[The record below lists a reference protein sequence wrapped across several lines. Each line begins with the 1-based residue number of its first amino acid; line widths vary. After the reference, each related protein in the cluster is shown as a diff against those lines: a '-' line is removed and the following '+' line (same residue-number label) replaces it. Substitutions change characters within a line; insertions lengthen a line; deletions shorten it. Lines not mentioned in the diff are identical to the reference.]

1 MRLIHLAAALLMGGS
16 FCLAQSVADPVVMT
30 IAGKPV
36 LRSEFTYLYNKN
48 NTGDVMER
56 KSVKDY
62 VPLFV
67 DYKLKVQAAM
77 DARIDTLKSFQKE
90 LAAYRDQQVRL
101 RMIDSTDIEAAARRI
116 YENSR
121 RRIDDNGG
129 LVRVAH
135 IFVRTPQKA
144 SEKEQSA
151 CKERIDSLYDVL
163 LKGGNFSELAK
174 RYSQDP
180 RSAAQGGEI
189 GYIAKGQTFKEVE
202 DQAFS
207 LDAGQISQPFLSPA
221 GWHILKVEE
230 KRKFFPYEQQRPII
244 LKYIDR
250 RGLRERIITKKIDT
264 LARQQHMSTEEL
276 LARKR
281 LEMTAK
287 DSNLKYLIQEYHDGL
302 LLFEISNRRVWN
314 LAQMDSVGQ
323 ERYYKKHKKL
333 YRWDEPRFKGIAYH
347 TRTASDIKA
356 VKTSL
361 KGVPFEEWAKTLD
374 STFNT
379 DSVLRIHVV
388 KGFFK
393 KGDNALVDS
402 CVFNVDTVA
411 ETIKSFPYRSVY
423 GKKLKKPESVEDVR
437 PQVIAD
443 YQEELEKQWVE
454 QLRKKYPV
462 EINEQVLATV
472 KEEK

>member
-16 FCLAQSVADPVVMT
+16 FCLAQSVTDPVVMT

-90 LAAYRDQQVRL
+90 LAAYRDQQVRP

-129 LVRVAH
+129 LERVAH

>member
-30 IAGKPV
+30 IAGKTV

-90 LAAYRDQQVRL
+90 LAAYRDQQVRP

-323 ERYYKKHKKL
+323 ERYYKKYKKL

-411 ETIKSFPYRSVY
+411 ETIKNFPYRSVY

>member
-90 LAAYRDQQVRL
+90 LAAYRDQQVRP

-323 ERYYKKHKKL
+323 ERYYKKYKKL

-411 ETIKSFPYRSVY
+411 ETIKNFPYRSVY

-443 YQEELEKQWVE
+443 YQEELEKQWGG
-454 QLRKKYPV
+454 QLRKKYP
-462 EINEQVLATV
+462 VLATV

>member
-56 KSVKDY
+56 KSVEDY

-90 LAAYRDQQVRL
+90 LAAYRDQQVRP

-411 ETIKSFPYRSVY
+411 EMIKNFPYRSVY

-454 QLRKKYPV
+454 RLRKKYPV

>member
-90 LAAYRDQQVRL
+90 LAAYRDQQVRP

-207 LDAGQISQPFLSPA
+207 LDAGQISQPFLSPV

>member
-90 LAAYRDQQVRL
+90 LAAYRDQQVRP

-323 ERYYKKHKKL
+323 ERYYKKYKKL

>member
-1 MRLIHLAAALLMGGS
+1 MRLIHLTAALLLGGS
-16 FCLAQSVADPVVMT
+16 FCLAQSADDPVVMT

-36 LRSEFTYLYNKN
+36 LRSEFAYLYSKN
-48 NTGDVMER
+48 NTGDVMEK

-77 DARIDTLKSFQKE
+77 DARLDTLKSFQKE
-90 LAAYRDQQVRL
+90 FAVYRDQQIRPT
-101 RMIDSTDIEAAARRI
+101 MIDSTDIEAAARRI

-135 IFVRTPQKA
+135 IFVRMPQKA

-151 CKERIDSLYDVL
+151 CKERIDSLYNVL
-163 LKGGNFSELAK
+163 LKGGDFGELAK
-174 RYSQDP
+174 QYSQDP
-180 RSAAQGGEI
+180 RSAVQGGDL
-189 GYIAKGQTFKEVE
+189 GYIAKGQTFKEFE

-207 LDAGQISQPFLSPA
+207 LDTGKISRPFLSPA
-221 GWHILKVEE
+221 GWHIVKVEE

-250 RGLRERIITKKIDT
+250 RGLRERIIAQKIDT
-264 LARQQHMSTEEL
+264 LARQQHMSAEEL

-302 LLFEISNRRVWN
+302 LLFEISNRQVWN
-314 LAQMDSVGQ
+314 MAQTDSVGQ

-333 YRWDEPRFKGIAYH
+333 YRWDEPRFKGIAYY
-347 TRTASDIKA
+347 TRTAGDIKA

-361 KGVPFEEWAKTLD
+361 KGVPFEEWTKILG

-379 DSVLRIHVV
+379 DSVVRIHVV
-388 KGFFK
+388 KGIFK
-393 KGDNALVDS
+393 KGDDALVDS
-402 CVFNVDTVA
+402 CIFDVDTVA
-411 ETIKSFPYRSVY
+411 GSVKDFPYHSVY

-454 QLRKKYPV
+454 QLRKRYPV
-462 EINEQVLATV
+462 EVNEQVLATV

>member
-90 LAAYRDQQVRL
+90 LAAYRDQQVRP

-202 DQAFS
+202 DQAFL

-314 LAQMDSVGQ
+314 PAQMDSVGQ

>member
-90 LAAYRDQQVRL
+90 LAAYRDQQVRP

-264 LARQQHMSTEEL
+264 LARRQHMSTEEL

-287 DSNLKYLIQEYHDGL
+287 DSNLKYLIQEYLDGL

-411 ETIKSFPYRSVY
+411 ETIKSFSYRSVY

>member
-90 LAAYRDQQVRL
+90 LAAYRDQQVRP

-163 LKGGNFSELAK
+163 LRSGNFSELAK

-411 ETIKSFPYRSVY
+411 ETIKNFPYRSVY